1 MNLQSIV
8 ESNLSSDLI
17 SSPFV
22 LDETGGEIGTVS
34 DVLIEESGH
43 FRYLVVQTGD
53 ELSNRQFLVPVGMCR
68 SYNES
73 NAIALV
79 GVSQEQDLEQL
90 PIYENSSEIN
100 YDYEEN
106 IRQVYRQLLTLD
118 NSAATTY
125 ERDSYSY
132 DNEPELYGV
141 STDRSQTIRL
151 YEEKLVANKE
161 RLEVGEVTIGKKIE
175 TETKEVE
182 IPIEKEKVVVKVQ
195 DVAEEIPAEPGEA
208 KFEEGAVAKVK
219 VYEEKAEVGK
229 KAFVRQEVEV
239 KKEVEGKIVNAE
251 ETLRK
256 EELEMTGGE
265 NIEIEK

>member
-1 MNLQSIV
+1 MNLLSIV
-8 ESNLSSDLI
+8 ESNLNSDLI

-22 LDETGGEIGTVS
+22 LDNAGEEIGTVS
-34 DVLIEESGH
+34 DVLVEESGH
-43 FRYLVVQTGD
+43 FRYLVVQAND
-53 ELSNRQFLVPVGMCR
+53 ELSNRQFLVPVGICR
-68 SYNES
+68 SYDES
-73 NAIALV
+73 QSIALV
-79 GVSQEQDLEQL
+79 GVDQKQDLEQL

-106 IRQVYRQLLTLD
+106 LRQVYRQLLTQD
-118 NSAATTY
+118 NSEAKTY

-132 DNEPELYGV
+132 GDEPELYEI
-141 STDRSQTIRL
+141 STDRGQTIRL
-151 YEEKLVANKE
+151 YEEKLVTSKE

-182 IPIEKEKVVVKVQ
+182 IPVEKEKVVVKVT

-208 KFEEGAVAKVK
+208 KFQEGTVAKVK
-219 VYEEKAEVGK
+219 VYEEKAEVDK
-229 KAFVRQEVEV
+229 QAFVRQEVEV
-239 KKEVEGKIVNAE
+239 KKEVEKTAVKAE

-256 EELEMTGGE
+256 EELEMTGEE